1 MVAAYDV
8 EPVRVVEMNR
18 TENELPA
25 KPTLKS
31 LARLFLL
38 LGTTSFGGP
47 AAHIGLLEN
56 EVVRRRKWLSAQEFL
71 DLLGATNL
79 IPGPNSTEMAIHIG
93 HKLKGWRG
101 LLVAGIAFIAP
112 ATAIVSLLSW
122 AYVRFGTLPAIHGA
136 LYGIKPVMIGIIAHA
151 LWTLGR
157 SCLRTR
163 VLIAICLVDVVAI
176 TYGVH
181 ELVILFGTGLAS
193 CLIASAIRKSSCTF
207 ALLPFSMNVQPL
219 LAFSQP
225 LIPQSFSLDSLFLVF
240 LKIGSVLFGSG
251 YVLFAY
257 MKADFVDRLGWM
269 TDRQLLDA
277 VTIGQITPGPLFTS
291 ATFVGYLMAGPI
303 GGLVATVGIFLPSF
317 VFVTLSA
324 PLVPRMRRSTIA
336 AAFLDGVNV
345 ASWVLMA
352 AVTFSMG
359 RESLVDS
366 MTILLA
372 LFSLVLIAI
381 WRVNST
387 WLVAIGA
394 VSGIAAT
401 LY

>member
-1 MVAAYDV
+1 MI
-8 EPVRVVEMNR
+8 R
-18 TENELPA
+18 TESELPPA
-25 KPTLKS
+25 PTLKS

-38 LGTTSFGGP
+38 LGATSFGGP

-56 EVVRRRKWLSAQEFL
+56 EVVRRRKWLSAEEFL

-112 ATAIVSLLSW
+112 ATAIVTLLSW

-136 LYGIKPVMIGIIAHA
+136 LYGIKPVMIGIIAQA

-157 SCLRTR
+157 YCLRTR
-163 VLIAICLVDVVAI
+163 QLVGICLVDIVAI
-176 TYGVH
+176 AYGMH

-193 CLIASAIRKSSCTF
+193 CLIASAVRKSSFTF
-207 ALLPFSMNVQPL
+207 AFLPFPLNFQPCVA
-219 LAFSQP
+219 LAQP
-225 LIPQSFSLDSLFLVF
+225 MTPQSFSPDSLFLVF

-317 VFVTLSA
+317 VFVALSA
-324 PLVPRMRRSTIA
+324 PLVPRMRRSTMA

-352 AVTFSMG
+352 AVTFTMG
-359 RESLVDS
+359 RESLVDAL
-366 MTILLA
+366 TVLLA
-372 LFSLVLIAI
+372 LLSLGLMTI

-394 VSGIAAT
+394 LSGIATT

>member
-1 MVAAYDV
+1 
-8 EPVRVVEMNR
+8 
-18 TENELPA
+18 
-25 KPTLKS
+25 
-31 LARLFLL
+31 
-38 LGTTSFGGP
+38 
-47 AAHIGLLEN
+47 
-56 EVVRRRKWLSAQEFL
+56 
-71 DLLGATNL
+71 
-79 IPGPNSTEMAIHIG
+79 
-93 HKLKGWRG
+93 

-112 ATAIVSLLSW
+112 ATAIVTLLSW

-136 LYGIKPVMIGIIAHA
+136 LYGIKPVMIGIIAQA

-157 SCLRTR
+157 YCLRTR
-163 VLIAICLVDVVAI
+163 QLVGICLVDIVAI
-176 TYGVH
+176 AYGMH

-193 CLIASAIRKSSCTF
+193 CLIASAVRKSSFTF
-207 ALLPFSMNVQPL
+207 AFLPFPLNFQPCVA
-219 LAFSQP
+219 LAQP
-225 LIPQSFSLDSLFLVF
+225 MTPQSFSPDSLFLVF

-317 VFVTLSA
+317 VFVALSA
-324 PLVPRMRRSTIA
+324 PLVPRMRRSTMA

-352 AVTFSMG
+352 AVTFTMG
-359 RESLVDS
+359 RESLVDAL
-366 MTILLA
+366 TVLLA
-372 LFSLVLIAI
+372 LLSLGLMTI

-394 VSGIAAT
+394 LSGIATT